1 MIPLKMADRDSPNIN
16 VGILTIS
23 DSCYNGSATDRSGEN
38 LKHLV
43 ETGKLIKG
51 TVVTKDIIP
60 DELDQIK
67 AKLLH
72 WSDHLKL
79 DLILTTGG
87 TGFAHRDVTPEATK
101 AVLEKEAMGLTVAML
116 KGSLDITPMAMLT
129 RLVCGSRGST
139 LIINLPGSTKGSSE
153 CFQIAS
159 VAIPHAVDLLRGHKY
174 QVERTHSALQAEHNI
189 SQPSA
194 GCEMLEKNLDYY
206 LLDSVSSKVSS
217 AMKTTETYLHSLD
230 SFLHDTSGQTTLT
243 QDSSVSTLM
252 WKALLSLPKEAM
264 LSLVNSFSSLTEAS
278 SSSSASTPNQDPYL
292 HSSELK
298 SQQAVASSSLLPV
311 VHKTQSLPE
320 FLTSKGQR
328 PVHLNHSSQMLPSN
342 IQVVRPQITSVSPS
356 QNSHVGSH
364 HLLHLDNTFNSSR
377 SNTISVCPSNVT
389 SHPQDISPEHCHRS
403 VGTQNAEM
411 SSSSFTSGNE
421 LLSCVNMPSQASV
434 GNIERRLTSTNYQI
448 VSNSLPMDNAL
459 PAPCT
464 SRLHVYESNVQALQS
479 PSYGKHRAV
488 FSCPLSQS
496 SLHSKGERSDNILAR
511 EIKPPVQSSFNHV
524 VQVFLPSSSYPET
537 EQSGQR
543 DGSWQTNKEFNLL
556 RSNTEYQKMELS
568 TNESPPSCLQNYSN
582 LREDVNISVESLFNT
597 NQTSET
603 ISNFESD
610 VQKDHHSEH
619 KSEASNVNATN
630 TVRSPSSQQLKT
642 CKNKSIESTLLI
654 DSQLKS
660 NKKIITEFRYCS
672 PNNTPNS
679 SWHKL
684 KDPVSTSIRSAK
696 IHYMKSKGE
705 LLYVPVGDSLRSFIN
720 EHPMVQGIYLHKG
733 KREIKK
739 QLAQLCRQYD
749 SGDRMTSWRRG
760 KEILERNRF
769 DDFFELTEEGRKEQE
784 EVLASRK
791 RDQYVVNWYVW
802 CPGHSNCRR
811 KCGGFGMCLEKCKG
825 MMHKQDRHNCSL
837 MINMKLFLSDMS
849 TWRVNIIG
857 SHVPAGSGVNWVP
870 PVLYSLQSSSGRM
883 LDDLSSTEQA
893 KTAQR
898 NSSCKKTATQSST
911 SAGSDAA
918 NNLPPASLSLHK
930 VCKSSTQTSKGSMT
944 FPSKKRISKMLSNLK
959 RRRLERQSSLK
970 TASFRKGDNS
980 VISNEQDNF
989 QLEGLKP
996 KIAWGTK
1003 DVGSE
1008 ADRDHGTHSS
1018 MKHPVNSD
1026 FENIFENLTRHF
1038 AIDVSARKL
1047 SNYTTECEINK
1058 ADTSAMPD
1066 STGLVKSSLAVE
1078 RSNNLKCSPILTH
1091 KYNLDV
1097 AQGLGLDQPYLNANT
1112 LSDIL
1117 QQANGQDN
1125 FDFQG
1130 EMSSSI
1136 DSGLNDSYSSKSLN
1150 ESKSEY
1156 RMNWHSSNAVKQDI
1170 SFLSDVFPLQTSS
1183 ACSPQSN
1190 NLFECSDAPLN
1201 TYIKSESEA
1210 IASIVQ
1216 SLCGAS
1222 DFDTMQAIALH
1233 DPMVNPELTD
1243 TTQVSANNLTLLEAL
1258 PSYQEATASLVHQLA
1273 QPAHKLDHLDE

>member
-1 MIPLKMADRDSPNIN
+1 MADRDSPNIN

-174 QVERTHSALQAEHNI
+174 QVERTHSALQAEHNH

-194 GCEMLEKNLDYY
+194 GCEMLEKNLDYH

-217 AMKTTETYLHSLD
+217 VMKTTETYLHSLD

-298 SQQAVASSSLLPV
+298 SQQAVVSSSLLPV

-364 HLLHLDNTFNSSR
+364 HLDNTFNSSR
-377 SNTISVCPSNVT
+377 SNTIGMCPSNVA
-389 SHPQDISPEHCHRS
+389 SHPQDSSPEHCHRS
-403 VGTQNAEM
+403 E
-411 SSSSFTSGNE
+411 
-421 LLSCVNMPSQASV
+421 
-434 GNIERRLTSTNYQI
+434 I
-448 VSNSLPMDNAL
+448 D
-459 PAPCT
+459 
-464 SRLHVYESNVQALQS
+464 
-479 PSYGKHRAV
+479 
-488 FSCPLSQS
+488 
-496 SLHSKGERSDNILAR
+496 ERSDNILAR
-511 EIKPPVQSSFNHV
+511 EIKPSVQSSLNHV

-543 DGSWQTNKEFNLL
+543 DGSWQTNKEFDLL

-568 TNESPPSCLQNYSN
+568 TNESPSSYLQNYSN
-582 LREDVNISVESLFNT
+582 LREDVNLSVESLFNT

-603 ISNFESD
+603 ISNFESN

-619 KSEASNVNATN
+619 KPEASNANATN

-642 CKNKSIESTLLI
+642 CKNKSIESTILM

-672 PNNTPNS
+672 PNNTQNS

-684 KDPVSTSIRSAK
+684 KDPVSTSIKSAK

-769 DDFFELTEEGRKEQE
+769 DDFFELTEEGRKEQG

-857 SHVPAGSGVNWVP
+857 SHVPAGSRVNWVP

-898 NSSCKKTATQSST
+898 NSSCKKTASQSCT

-930 VCKSSTQTSKGSMT
+930 VCKGSTQTSKVSMT

-959 RRRLERQSSLK
+959 RRRLERQSSFK
-970 TASFRKGDNS
+970 TATFRKGDNS

-1026 FENIFENLTRHF
+1026 FETIFENLTRHF
-1038 AIDVSARKL
+1038 GIDVSARKL

-1066 STGLVKSSLAVE
+1066 STGLVTSSLAVE

-1091 KYNLDV
+1091 KYKLDV

-1136 DSGLNDSYSSKSLN
+1136 NSGLNDSSKSLI
-1150 ESKSEY
+1150 ELKSEY

-1243 TTQVSANNLTLLEAL
+1243 TSQVSANNLTLLEAL

-1273 QPAHKLDHLDE
+1273 LPAHKLDHLDE